1 MLEVDLKE
9 TEEALRKS
17 GLNVLGDV
25 AWGTHFCVFYDTK
38 DDLLDILIP
47 YFKAGLEKNEYCMW
61 ITSEPLVKKVAEEA
75 LRKAMPDLDQYL
87 KKQQIEILP
96 YTEWY
101 IKDNTFDLQ
110 RVLNAWVDKLDD
122 ALSRGYEGLR
132 TTGNTAWLEKKDWKS
147 FTEYEEEI
155 NTIIPSYK
163 MMAIC
168 TYQLEKCGS
177 FEIIDVLRNHQFA
190 MIRREGKWENYKSME
205 QLRVEHELKESEVKY
220 RNFYNN
226 AEFGLFETS
235 LIDGKLL
242 ACNQKLAK
250 MIGYDSIQQFVDE
263 YNVSEH
269 YVDPSIRLRMIK
281 KIKSQGFIENFE
293 GELRDRFGIPRWFSF
308 SGHFHPERESIE
320 GLVIEITE
328 RKIADQKLKESE
340 EIYREAYYLANFYKD
355 LFTHDMNNILQN
367 IISSIDLY
375 ILFRNEPKRFEKI
388 GDVVEVVKTHAR
400 RGAALIANI
409 RKLSKIDN
417 GESKLSIIKIFDI
430 FNESVKTIVSSFQDR
445 NVKIDVKGLSKDMRV
460 LGNELLVDIFDN
472 LLNNAVKYN
481 DNEEEVKIDI
491 NISKILA
498 NDMHYLKLEFR
509 DYGMGVPNEKKNFLF
524 KRFYKKDISKRGMG
538 VGLSLVKRIVKNFDG
553 KIWVEDRV
561 KGDYKKGANFVVLLK
576 EAP

>member
-9 TEEALRKS
+9 SEEVLRKS
-17 GLNVLGDV
+17 GINVLGDV

-47 YFKAGLEKNEYCMW
+47 YFKAGLENNEYCMW
-61 ITSEPLVKKVAEEA
+61 ITSEPLSKKAAEEA
-75 LRKAMPDLDQYL
+75 MRKAMPDLDQYL

-101 IKDNTFDLQ
+101 IKDNVFDLQ
-110 RVLNAWVDKLDD
+110 RVLNGWVDKLNN
-122 ALSRGYEGLR
+122 ALTRGYSGLR
-132 TTGNTAWLEKKDWKS
+132 STGNTAWLEKKDWKS
-147 FTEYEEEI
+147 FTDYEEEI

-205 QLRVEHELKESEVKY
+205 QLRVEHELKESEEKY
-220 RNFYNN
+220 R
-226 AEFGLFETS
+226 
-235 LIDGKLL
+235 
-242 ACNQKLAK
+242 
-250 MIGYDSIQQFVDE
+250 
-263 YNVSEH
+263 
-269 YVDPSIRLRMIK
+269 
-281 KIKSQGFIENFE
+281 
-293 GELRDRFGIPRWFSF
+293 
-308 SGHFHPERESIE
+308 
-320 GLVIEITE
+320 
-328 RKIADQKLKESE
+328 E
-340 EIYREAYYLANFYKD
+340 EYYLANFYKD
-355 LFTHDMNNILQN
+355 LFTHDMNNILQS
-367 IISSIDLY
+367 IISVVDLY
-375 ILFRNEPKRFEKI
+375 ILFRNEPERFEKI

-400 RGAALIANI
+400 RGTALIANI

-417 GESKLSIIKIFDI
+417 GENKLSIIKIFDI

-445 NVKIDVKGLSKDMRV
+445 NVKIDVKGLSKDMKV
-460 LGNELLVDIFDN
+460 LGNELLEDIFDN
-472 LLNNAVKYN
+472 ILNNAVKYN

-498 NDMHYLKLEFR
+498 IDKQYLKLEFK

-524 KRFYKKDISKRGMG
+524 KRIYVKDMSKRGMG
-538 VGLSLVKRIVKNFDG
+538 VGLSLVKKIVEDYDG

-561 KGDYKKGANFVVLLK
+561 KGDYKKGSNFVLLLK